1 MFRKDKWPF
10 TPVQLSEIID
20 KETLAVIEAGCCERL
35 GRAMTI
41 IDTNRQT
48 EGFGRVDSINLR
60 QKFEAFCAC
69 LRDERWVKGG
79 NEACEECDTRMAAE
93 FSINSPGRAPFQT
106 FRCHMGLLDAIYP
119 VQLCGQTVAVV
130 FSGQYRPPE
139 GVEPILRNVRS
150 LGSGRYASI
159 TLLSES
165 TRRELLSLAG
175 ELAEPPADFGQRLQR
190 EAEHIQRIAEAEY
203 QRLKKLWEQQFLDT
217 LRAFDTHNQTAGLE
231 QLREYALK
239 ILAQAREFC
248 RSDYLIFF
256 GSVQEDDTVLAP
268 IAGVGL
274 PAAIKTN
281 LPHFNWKKA
290 GMTAEC
296 IPGRSPDWAA
306 RQKSA
311 LKGIRGDNSQYFA
324 NAGCLLPV
332 TLGSR
337 YRGLL
342 LFGPFA
348 EPVNLEAE
356 SRFLMEITRTIGTQL
371 LTELEVLYLHQERR
385 RWESTARLLIH
396 QLRTSLTPITT
407 RVASARLLLLDG
419 GQDSSIR
426 EIADSLRRAEELC
439 LRLGKS
445 ARETVGAHVLL
456 LEPEDLEFEQYPL
469 SVLVANCVDG
479 FIAEAEKRH
488 RQLTV
493 DTNVELLP
501 EAEIDIARLTI
512 ALSNLIE
519 NALKYSYPNTK
530 INVRAGVEAPG
541 DLELAAAVIEI
552 DDLGDAVRPEDQQ
565 RIFEQ
570 GARGLTGAKMGRI
583 PGSGLGLWEA
593 RAVVEAHG
601 GLITVTSEPTGVYRP
616 QGQGHHVIFSVKVPL
631 RQPR

>member
-1 MFRKDKWPF
+1 
-10 TPVQLSEIID
+10 
-20 KETLAVIEAGCCERL
+20 
-35 GRAMTI
+35 
-41 IDTNRQT
+41 
-48 EGFGRVDSINLR
+48 
-60 QKFEAFCAC
+60 
-69 LRDERWVKGG
+69 
-79 NEACEECDTRMAAE
+79 
-93 FSINSPGRAPFQT
+93 
-106 FRCHMGLLDAIYP
+106 
-119 VQLCGQTVAVV
+119 
-130 FSGQYRPPE
+130 
-139 GVEPILRNVRS
+139 
-150 LGSGRYASI
+150 
-159 TLLSES
+159 
-165 TRRELLSLAG
+165 
-175 ELAEPPADFGQRLQR
+175 
-190 EAEHIQRIAEAEY
+190 
-203 QRLKKLWEQQFLDT
+203 
-217 LRAFDTHNQTAGLE
+217 
-231 QLREYALK
+231 
-239 ILAQAREFC
+239 
-248 RSDYLIFF
+248 
-256 GSVQEDDTVLAP
+256 
-268 IAGVGL
+268 
-274 PAAIKTN
+274 
-281 LPHFNWKKA
+281 
-290 GMTAEC
+290 
-296 IPGRSPDWAA
+296 
-306 RQKSA
+306 
-311 LKGIRGDNSQYFA
+311 
-324 NAGCLLPV
+324 
-332 TLGSR
+332 
-337 YRGLL
+337 
-342 LFGPFA
+342 
-348 EPVNLEAE
+348 
-356 SRFLMEITRTIGTQL
+356 MEITRTIGTQL